1 MVSRKKKINQVLG
14 KLLMGAGII
23 FLLYVGYMYYA
34 YYCTDWQHQPQ
45 KTENI
50 K

>member
-1 MVSRKKKINQVLG
+1 MAFNRRKVNRILG
-14 KLLMGAGII
+14 RILMGLGIV

-34 YYCTDWQHQPQ
+34 YYYTDWPG
-45 KTENI
+45 KTESV

>member
-1 MVSRKKKINQVLG
+1 MALNKRKINRILG
-14 KLLMGAGII
+14 KILMGLGIV

-34 YYCTDWQHQPQ
+34 YYCTDWRGRV
-45 KTENI
+45 ENV

>member
-1 MVSRKKKINQVLG
+1 MASPQKKRINQILG
-14 KLLMGAGII
+14 RMLMGLGIV

-34 YYCTDWQHQPQ
+34 YYYSGWQNRVE
-45 KTENI
+45 KV